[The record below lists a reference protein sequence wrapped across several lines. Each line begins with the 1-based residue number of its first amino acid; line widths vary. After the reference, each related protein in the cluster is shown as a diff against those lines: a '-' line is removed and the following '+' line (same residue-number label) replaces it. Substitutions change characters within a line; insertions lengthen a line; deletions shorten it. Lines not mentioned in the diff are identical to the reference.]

1 MNLIKDKEVN
11 EMEFYTAWDFRVAI
25 DLFLGGAGI
34 GIFLLTAYFILIK
47 KEKVLSLARIGFLLS
62 PILVGLGVI
71 SLMTELGRPLKIF
84 STFVNVNPTSVTS
97 WGGFLQFIFILLS
110 FVLFLLIFKQ
120 KHQVL
125 EKSLFKG
132 LVITGFVFA
141 LAVGV
146 YHGVLL
152 MSLGRAGWASGL
164 IPVMFL
170 VSSLLAGSCIV
181 MAIDKSLMK
190 SQSAQVTVAES
201 AEYFYSKLF
210 VSLTAIQ
217 ILLLITWRI
226 SIFSSGAEEI
236 SAYQNL
242 IDHFGGYW
250 WILVVAIG
258 LIFPLAIG
266 AYYVI
271 KKQKMNMSLA
281 LIFAVLVLIGSYAF
295 KHIIIYSGQ
304 IPLI

>member
-1 MNLIKDKEVN
+1 
-11 EMEFYTAWDFRVAI
+11 MEFYTAWDFRVAI

-34 GIFLLTAYFILIK
+34 GIFLLTAYFGFVK
-47 KEKVLSLARIGFLLS
+47 KEKALSFAKMGFLLS
-62 PILVGLGVI
+62 PVLVGLGVI

-84 STFVNVNPTSVTS
+84 STFINVNPTSVTS

-110 FVLFLLIFKQ
+110 FALFLMVYKQ
-120 KHQVL
+120 KHQVF

-132 LVITGFVFA
+132 LVITGVVFA

-181 MAIDKSLMK
+181 MAIEKLFMK
-190 SQSAQVTVAES
+190 SQNDQVPVTES

-226 SIFSSGAEEI
+226 SIFSSGLEAI

-250 WILVVAIG
+250 WVLVVAIG
-258 LIFPLAIG
+258 LILPLAIG

-281 LIFAVLVLIGSYAF
+281 LIFAVIVLIGSYAF